1 MNNIIRRYGLPI
13 LVIRNLS
20 LETKDHEFLI
30 EAPVGRWG
38 LPEDLAGALIFLLL
52 KASDNI
58 HRVFLPVDGGFLV
71 PDPNLSPADRTD

>member
-1 MNNIIRRYGLPI
+1 M
-13 LVIRNLS
+13 
-20 LETKDHEFLI
+20 I

-71 PDPNLSPADRTD
+71 PDPNLSPANRTD